1 MAKSEKKVF
10 LEYDHDLKTAVQLLI
25 QNAAEKVILN
35 IPRNSVLGS
44 KLNNFWALKKE
55 CAGAGKELLIES
67 VDDHILELAALA
79 GIAAVNPVFRVRE
92 KVIADILPRSSFRQK
107 EAAPQKVV
115 AEKPVFEE
123 AALKKRAPLNSPER
137 EESVPSSFG
146 DFRGKSFNYK
156 TRTKAK
162 VNFRKTFAVLIVV
175 LLGFVGAFALA
186 IDVLPKATIILTLKK
201 MPVDFAENVEISS
214 NTASPNFE
222 GGKIVLPGE
231 FLSASKNMEMSFPA
245 VGKETVAV
253 KARGT
258 LVVYNSFSAALQS
271 LVKNTRFESPDG
283 KIFRIEK
290 NLVIPGAEVGDGKIM
305 ASKIEVE
312 VVADEPGESYNVG
325 LSSDWRIPGFKGT
338 AKYAGFYA
346 EATRPFSGGFEGE
359 RAAANKEDLEQAKI
373 KIEEAL
379 RNALE
384 SQMLVLMKD
393 RFKLIDGATE
403 FKLLKVEMQS
413 ASSSDDKVSVFAEAE
428 MKKLVFEEETLK
440 KAIAEK
446 AKSSITSEPAR
457 INKFELNY
465 GSPQI
470 DLAAGKMILPVNGS
484 LVFEPDIDQNKI
496 LERVLGLNEANLKEI
511 IFSLPGL
518 EKANVSLWPFW
529 VKKVPSKTQKIK
541 IVVE

>member
-1 MAKSEKKVF
+1 MEREQKLGDIVAF
-10 LEYDHDLKTAVQLLI
+10 LIDNPAG
-25 QNAAEKVILN
+25 KVILN
-35 IPRNSVLGS
+35 IPKNSVLGS

-55 CAGAGKELLIES
+55 CAGVGKELLIES

-79 GIAAVNPVFRVRE
+79 GIVAVNPVFRVRE

-107 EAAPQKVV
+107 KAAPQKVV
-115 AEKPVFEE
+115 VEEPVEE
-123 AALKKRAPLNSPER
+123 TALKKRTPFNSVER
-137 EESVPSSFG
+137 EESAQSPFSNFG
-146 DFRGKSFNYK
+146 GKSFNYK
-156 TRTKAK
+156 TRTRTK
-162 VNFRKTFAVLIVV
+162 VNFRRTFVVLVVV
-175 LLGFVGAFALA
+175 LLGLFGAFALA

-214 NTASPNFE
+214 NVASPNFE
-222 GGKIVLPGE
+222 SGKIVLPGE

-258 LVVYNSFSAALQS
+258 LVVYNSFSAAPQS

-290 NLVIPGAEVGDGKIM
+290 NLVIPGAEERDGKIM

-312 VVADEPGESYNVG
+312 VVAQEPGESYNIG
-325 LSSDWRIPGFKGT
+325 PSSDWRIPGFKGT
-338 AKYAGFYA
+338 AKYDGFYA

-359 RAAANKEDLEQAKI
+359 RPAANQEDLEQAKI

-379 RNALE
+379 RNALK

-393 RFKLIDGATE
+393 RFKLIDGATD

-413 ASSSDDKVSVFAEAE
+413 ASTSDDKVSVFAEAE
-428 MKKLVFEEETLK
+428 MKQLVFEEETLK
-440 KAIAEK
+440 KVIAEK
-446 AKSSITSEPAR
+446 AKSLITSEPAR

-470 DLAAGKMILPVNGS
+470 DLAAGKMTLPVNGS

-496 LERVLGLNEANLKEI
+496 LERVSGLNEANLKEI